1 MLLNPKKIQQANEG
15 SVNSPEQID
24 PFDAPVPGQ
33 SLTDEP
39 GKWPWDAPPKM
50 VDPDD
55 AVDFVIGRIEDDQ
68 DTKDDIDKFLMS
80 GTPVESIVN
89 TIAFTGFA
97 EGLWNPDVAEII
109 KFPLSAYFA
118 TMAID
123 RGYPLVMYN
132 DNDPKQDVSDQ
143 QIIDSLRENYPE
155 VVAEMT
161 EMLEQPMEPQGFL
174 EEEPMMLED
183 LSMLEGEEGLPEE
196 GMMVITT
203 DEEGMI

>member
-1 MLLNPKKIQQANEG
+1 MLLKPKKEG
-15 SVNSPEQID
+15 DMPPEQGSIEALD
-24 PFDAPVPGQ
+24 PFDHPVPGQ

-39 GKWPWDAPPKM
+39 GKWSFEKPPEF
-50 VDPDD
+50 VDVDE
-55 AVDFVIGRIEDDQ
+55 AVAYVVDKIENSNGGKEELQ
-68 DTKDDIDKFLMS
+68 KHMLAGI
-80 GTPVESIVN
+80 PIESIVN
-89 TIAFTGFA
+89 TISFTGFA

-118 TMAID
+118 SMAID
-123 RGYPLVMYN
+123 QGYPLVMFN
-132 DNDPKQDVSDQ
+132 DNNPKQDVNDQ

-183 LSMLEGEEGLPEE
+183 LSMLEGEEGMPEE